1 MNYLV
6 DPQTLVFNSH
16 RVNGFTKMV
25 GDENIPFWDLLEVA
39 TDVAEEWTE
48 DWDEEEG
55 FGSSDMTFM
64 IKSFIDEV
72 IWRHTSRKFMT
83 KFTPGLSVVE
93 YSEADHHA
101 AVESMEIGGQDMI
114 VKTSAAVHK
123 LLDAYERALNAGDTY
138 VAQLYLE
145 AAGREMNKEK

>member
-6 DPQTLVFNSH
+6 DPQTLVFNAHS
-16 RVNGFTKMV
+16 VNGFTKMV
-25 GDENIPFWDLLEVA
+25 GDENIPQWDLLEVA

-48 DWDEEEG
+48 DWEEGEG

-72 IWRHTSRKFMT
+72 IWRHTSRKLMT

-101 AVESMEIGGQDMI
+101 AVESMEIGG
-114 VKTSAAVHK
+114 
-123 LLDAYERALNAGDTY
+123 
-138 VAQLYLE
+138 
-145 AAGREMNKEK
+145 